1 MKQLNMFGCNMGD
14 DGFVQMS
21 SSIHNVERLGIGSN
35 NDDNLTLTGII
46 ALSEAVKKLNKPVSA
61 WFYEQPLQQHRCHA
75 INKLPL
81 VLSNIQNQI
90 FIILAVLRRSV

>member
-21 SSIHNVERLGIGSN
+21 SSIHNVERLVIGSS
-35 NDDNLTLTGII
+35 NDDNLTLTGIT

-61 WFYEQPLQQHRCHA
+61 
-75 INKLPL
+75 
-81 VLSNIQNQI
+81 
-90 FIILAVLRRSV
+90 